1 MKADR
6 PTGKARL
13 TANYGAATALRSVD
27 LLAQILDVADD
38 AIITTDEGGEVLAF
52 NKGAEKIFGYS
63 AQEVLGRNL
72 EMLLPMRHREA
83 HPRHMEG
90 FVKSPTVS
98 RPMAQRGA
106 IYGLRK
112 DGKEF
117 PAQAAISKVMDGDRV
132 ILTAFLRD
140 ISERVDSEKQLRQ
153 ALQEREVL
161 LGEIHH
167 RVRNNLQVISSLL
180 NLQARTTDD
189 QYVRQAFEES
199 QSRVQSMALI
209 HQQLYEANS
218 FSAVDLGDYVRRLA
232 GHLFRSFGDSTEHIQ
247 LELDIE
253 GVSLAVDRAA
263 PCGLIINE
271 LLSNSLKYAFLDNRP
286 GRIYIR
292 AERQPNESILLT
304 MGDDGPG
311 LPPDV
316 GLWNTKTLGLR
327 LVRTLVRQI
336 DGELELGEPP
346 GAEFRIRFAPT
357 DG

>member
-6 PTGKARL
+6 TTGKSGL
-13 TANYGAATALRSVD
+13 TASHGAPTALKSVD

-38 AIITTDEGGEVLAF
+38 AIITTDEKGAVLAF
-52 NKGAEKIFGYS
+52 NKGAERIFGYS

-72 EMLLPMRHREA
+72 EMLLPHRYRAA
-83 HPRHMEG
+83 HPGHMEG
-90 FVKSPTVS
+90 FVKSPTAS
-98 RPMAQRGA
+98 RPMAQRSA
-106 IYGLRK
+106 IYGLCK
-112 DGKEF
+112 DGTEF
-117 PAQAAISKVMDGDRV
+117 PAQASISKVKDGDRV

-189 QYVRQAFEES
+189 QFVRQAFDES

-232 GHLFRSFGDSTEHIQ
+232 GHLFRAFGDSTEHIQ

-253 GVSLAVDRAA
+253 GVALAVDRAA

-271 LLSNSLKYAFLDNRP
+271 LLSNSLKYAFLGNRP

-304 MGDDGPG
+304 IGDDGPG

-346 GAEFRIRFAPT
+346 GAEFRIRFAPA
-357 DG
+357 DS

>member
-1 MKADR
+1 MKGHQSTEKVA
-6 PTGKARL
+6 
-13 TANYGAATALRSVD
+13 ANGVPAALGSLD

-38 AIITTDEGGEVLAF
+38 AIITTDENGAILAF
-52 NKGAEKIFGYS
+52 NKGAERIFGYA

-72 EMLLPMRHREA
+72 ELLLPLRHRKA
-83 HPRHMEG
+83 HAGHMEG
-90 FVKSPTVS
+90 FVKSPTPS
-98 RPMAQRGA
+98 RPMAQRSA
-106 IYGLRK
+106 IYGRCK
-112 DGKEF
+112 NGKEF
-117 PAQAAISKVMDGDRV
+117 PAQASISKVMDGDRV

-140 ISERVDSEKQLRQ
+140 ISERVDAENQLRQ

-180 NLQARTTDD
+180 NLQSRATEDPF
-189 QYVRQAFEES
+189 VRQAFNES

-218 FSAVDLGDYVRRLA
+218 FSDIDLGDYARRLA
-232 GHLFRSFGDSTEHIQ
+232 GHLFRSFGDTAEHIR
-247 LELDIE
+247 LDLDIK

-271 LLSNSLKYAFLDNRP
+271 LLSNSLKYAFLDGRP
-286 GRIYIR
+286 GRIRIS
-292 AERQPNESILLT
+292 AERQPNQSILLT
-304 MGDDGPG
+304 IGDDGPG
-311 LPPDV
+311 LPPEI

-336 DGELELGEPP
+336 DGELEMGEPP
-346 GAEFRIRFAPT
+346 GAEFRIRFAPS

>member
-1 MKADR
+1 MKGNR
-6 PTGKARL
+6 PTKKDTP
-13 TANYGAATALRSVD
+13 TAGNHASAALKSVT

-38 AIITTDEGGEVLAF
+38 AIISTDEKGEILAF
-52 NKGAEKIFGYS
+52 NKGAERIFGYS
-63 AQEVLGRNL
+63 AHEVLGRNL
-72 EMLLPMRHREA
+72 ELLLPPRHREA
-83 HPRHMEG
+83 HVGHMAG
-90 FVKSPTVS
+90 FVKSPTPS
-98 RPMAQRGA
+98 RPMAQRSA
-106 IYGLRK
+106 IYGLCK
-112 DGKEF
+112 SGAEF
-117 PAQAAISKVMDGDRV
+117 SAQASISKVQQGNGM
-132 ILTAFLRD
+132 ILTAFVRD
-140 ISERVDSEKQLRQ
+140 ISDRVDTENQLRQ

-189 QYVRQAFEES
+189 QFVRQAFEES
-199 QSRVQSMALI
+199 QGRVQSMALI

-232 GHLFRSFGDSTEHIQ
+232 GHLFRSFGDRAEHIHFD
-247 LELDIE
+247 LDIE
-253 GVSLAVDRAA
+253 DVSLAVDRAA

-271 LLSNSLKYAFLDNRP
+271 LLSNSLKYAFLDQRP
-286 GRIYIR
+286 GRIYVR
-292 AERQPNESILLT
+292 AERQPNQSVLLT
-304 MGDDGPG
+304 IGDDGPG
-311 LPPDV
+311 LPPNV

-346 GAEFRIRFAPT
+346 GAEFRIRFAPS

>member
-1 MKADR
+1 MKGDR
-6 PTGKARL
+6 SITKDGQ
-13 TANYGAATALRSVD
+13 TANYGASTTLKSAA

-38 AIITTDEGGEVLAF
+38 AIITTDDEGEILAF
-52 NKGAEKIFGYS
+52 NKGAERIFGYT
-63 AQEVLGRNL
+63 ANDVLGRNL
-72 EMLLPMRHREA
+72 EMLLPQRYREA
-83 HPRHMEG
+83 HAGHVQG
-90 FVKSPTVS
+90 FVKSPTAS
-98 RPMAQRGA
+98 RPMAQRSA
-106 IYGLRK
+106 IYGLCK
-112 DGKEF
+112 NGEEF
-117 PAQAAISKVMDGDRV
+117 PAQASISKVMDGDRV

-167 RVRNNLQVISSLL
+167 RVRNNLQVVSSLL

-232 GHLFRSFGDSTEHIQ
+232 GHLFRSYGDTTDHIQ
-247 LELDIE
+247 LDIDIE

-271 LLSNSLKYAFLDNRP
+271 LLSNSLKYAFLDKQP
-286 GRIYIR
+286 GRIYVR

-304 MGDDGPG
+304 IGDDGPG
-311 LPPDV
+311 LPPNV
-316 GLWNTKTLGLR
+316 GFWNTKTLGLR

-336 DGELELGEPP
+336 DGELEVGDPP
-346 GAEFRIRFAPT
+346 GAEFRIRFAPA

>member
-6 PTGKARL
+6 STLEGGPTTSHGSSTTL
-13 TANYGAATALRSVD
+13 TSVN

-38 AIITTDEGGEVLAF
+38 AIISTDEGGMILAF
-52 NKGAEKIFGYS
+52 NKGAERIFGYTS
-63 AQEVLGRNL
+63 QEVLGRNL
-72 EMLLPMRHREA
+72 ELLLPQRHREA
-83 HPRHMEG
+83 HASHVEG
-90 FVKSPTVS
+90 FVKSPTPS
-98 RPMAQRGA
+98 RPMAQRST
-106 IYGLRK
+106 IYGRCK
-112 DGKEF
+112 SGEEF
-117 PAQAAISKVMDGDRV
+117 PAQASISKVIDGDRL

-140 ISERVDSEKQLRQ
+140 ISERVDAEKQLRQ

-189 QYVRQAFEES
+189 QFVRQAFDES

-218 FSAVDLGDYVRRLA
+218 FSAIDLGDYVRRLA
-232 GHLFRSFGDSTEHIQ
+232 GHLFRSFGENTAHVRLD
-247 LELDIE
+247 LDIE

-271 LLSNSLKYAFLDNRP
+271 LLSNSLKYAFLDQRP
-286 GRIYIR
+286 GRIYVR
-292 AERQPNESILLT
+292 AEHQPNHSILLT
-304 MGDDGPG
+304 IGDDGPG
-311 LPPDV
+311 MPPNV

-336 DGELELGEPP
+336 DGELEVGEPP
-346 GAEFRIRFAPT
+346 GAEFRIRFAPS

>member
-1 MKADR
+1 MKGNR
-6 PTGKARL
+6 PTKKDTPAAR
-13 TANYGAATALRSVD
+13 NGASATLKSAT

-38 AIITTDEGGEVLAF
+38 AIISTDEKGEILAF
-52 NKGAEKIFGYS
+52 NKGAERIFGYS

-72 EMLLPMRHREA
+72 ELLLPPRYRGA
-83 HPRHMEG
+83 HAGHIEG
-90 FVKSPTVS
+90 FVKSPTPS
-98 RPMAQRGA
+98 RPMAQRSA
-106 IYGLRK
+106 IYGRCK
-112 DGKEF
+112 NGEEF
-117 PAQAAISKVMDGDRV
+117 PAQASISKVMDGDRV

-140 ISERVDSEKQLRQ
+140 ISERVDAEKKLRQ

-189 QYVRQAFEES
+189 QFVRQAFDES

-232 GHLFRSFGDSTEHIQ
+232 SHLFRSFGDRAEHIQ
-247 LELDIE
+247 FDLDIE

-271 LLSNSLKYAFLDNRP
+271 LLSNSLKYAFPGNRP
-286 GRIYIR
+286 GRIYVR
-292 AERQPNESILLT
+292 AERQPNESILLSI
-304 MGDDGPG
+304 GDDGPG
-311 LPPDV
+311 LPPQV
-316 GLWNTKTLGLR
+316 GFWNTKTLGLR
-327 LVRTLVRQI
+327 LVRTLIRQI

-346 GAEFRIRFAPT
+346 GAEFRIRFAPS

>member
-1 MKADR
+1 MTGDR
-6 PTGKARL
+6 PTSKPAL
-13 TANYGAATALRSVD
+13 TANNGLSTTLKSVD
-27 LLAQILDVADD
+27 LFAQILDVADD
-38 AIITTDEGGEVLAF
+38 AIITTDEQGEILAF
-52 NKGAEKIFGYS
+52 NKGAERIFGYP

-72 EMLLPMRHREA
+72 EMLLPTRYREA
-83 HPRHMEG
+83 HSGHMAG

-106 IYGLRK
+106 IYGLCN

-117 PAQAAISKVMDGDRV
+117 PAQASISKVTDGDRV

-247 LELDIE
+247 LELKIE

-271 LLSNSLKYAFLDNRP
+271 LLSNSLKYAFLGNRP

-292 AERQPNESILLT
+292 AERQPNQSILLSI
-304 MGDDGPG
+304 GDDGPG

-346 GAEFRIRFAPT
+346 GAEFRIRFPPT
-357 DG
+357 DS

>member
-1 MKADR
+1 MHGESPTSKNGPAASTADIR
-6 PTGKARL
+6 S
-13 TANYGAATALRSVD
+13 AA

-38 AIITTDEGGEVLAF
+38 AIITIDENGEILAF
-52 NKGAEKIFGYS
+52 NRGAERIFGYA

-72 EMLLPMRHREA
+72 EILLPPRHREA
-83 HPRHMEG
+83 HGRHVAG
-90 FVKSPTVS
+90 FVKSPTPS
-98 RPMAQRGA
+98 RPMAQRNT
-106 IYGLRK
+106 IYGLCK
-112 DGKEF
+112 SGAEF
-117 PAQAAISKVMDGDRV
+117 PAQASISRVQAGDHA
-132 ILTAFLRD
+132 ILTAFVRD
-140 ISERVDSEKQLRQ
+140 ISDRVDAEKQLRQ

-180 NLQARTTDD
+180 NLQARATDD
-189 QYVRQAFEES
+189 PFVRQAFDES

-232 GHLFRSFGDSTEHIQ
+232 GHLFRSFGDVAERVH

-271 LLSNSLKYAFLDNRP
+271 LLSNSLKYAFLGHRP
-286 GRIYIR
+286 GRIYVR
-292 AERQPNESILLT
+292 AARQPNQSVLLT
-304 MGDDGPG
+304 IGDDGPG
-311 LPPDV
+311 LPPEV

-336 DGELELGEPP
+336 DGELEMSDPP
-346 GAEFRIRFAPT
+346 GAEFRIRFAPW